1 MKIKAQITSVEA
13 FHRLVNKEGQKYR
26 IFQYIEEKAPCSIG
40 EIAKALNMEK
50 STVSAR
56 MNELSKGKKVNG
68 VWEQVPVI
76 EEYDKI
82 YDAVSG
88 IRTIHYQVIHEKPVE
103 QEMYSI
109 WSNL

>member
-1 MKIKAQITSVEA
+1 MKTRVQITSVEA
-13 FHRLVNKEGQKYR
+13 FHKLVNKEGQKYR
-26 IFQYIEEKAPCSIG
+26 IFQHIEENAPFSIG
-40 EIAKALNMEK
+40 EIAKGLNMEK

-56 MNELSKGKKVNG
+56 INELSKGKKVNG

-88 IRTIHYQVIHEKPVE
+88 VRTIHYQVIHEKPAE
-103 QEMYSI
+103 QEMFSI
-109 WSNL
+109 WSDL